1 MTLPEAILLGL
12 IQGLVEWLPVS
23 SEGVVTAVYSLV
35 FGADLPTAV
44 NFSLWLHLGT
54 ALAALAA
61 LRSDVWNILRDIA
74 STKSIWK
81 FHTPLTARHSRV
93 PDCHSHTHNRHSR
106 ESGNPEVAGSPNT
119 PMTTGPCT
127 KLSPL
132 TAYLILATLVSAPIG
147 FLLLLGLFEFSERVG
162 AAAMAAVGTLMLA
175 TGLVL
180 LRSES
185 QGTRT
190 RHRLTW
196 PDAVLTGIAQGLAAL
211 PGLSRSG
218 LTVAA
223 LLWRGLDRRE
233 ALTLSFLLSV
243 PASAGAGLYAA
254 ITSGLYASPEAIV
267 ALAVSA
273 LAGFAAIRAL
283 MSVARR
289 INFGLFVL
297 LLGAG
302 IIAGA
307 IWTW

>member
-61 LRSDVWNILRDIA
+61 LRSDVWDVLRDIA
-74 STKSIWK
+74 RR
-81 FHTPLTARHSRV
+81 PA
-93 PDCHSHTHNRHSR
+93 
-106 ESGNPEVAGSPNT
+106 SP
-119 PMTTGPCT
+119 
-127 KLSPL
+127 SPL
-132 TAYLILATLVSAPIG
+132 TTYLILATLVSAPIG

-196 PDAVLTGIAQGLAAL
+196 PDALLTGIAQGLAAL

-273 LAGFAAIRAL
+273 LTGFATIKAL